1 MGETLLKV
9 KRFNYTVIKE
19 IPLTSLNLKYFKNHK
34 RLKVFYHKGTQ
45 CVECN
50 KKGTRLILGLSS
62 NGQLHWDVYTKDLCP
77 ITVDHIIPKSKGG
90 SEELSNKQPMCTYC
104 NSKKGNGDTNCGG
117 HFCKWPRIKKGFQNI
132 PKNCIGL
139 DVWIKKGKKFK
150 PLGIISKTII
160 NPHNNQLSAMIVGND
175 VSMYSLK
182 SLFTEKHETSI

>member
-9 KRFNYTVIKE
+9 KRFNYTIIKE
-19 IPLTSLNLKYFKNHK
+19 LPIRCLNLKQFKEHR
-34 RLKVFYHKGTQ
+34 RLIVFYTKGTK
-45 CVECN
+45 CTCCD

-90 SEELSNKQPMCTYC
+90 SEDLSNKQPMCTYC
-104 NSKKGNGDTNCGG
+104 NSRKGNGDHSSYN

-150 PLGIISKTII
+150 PLGIISKTLI
-160 NPHNNQLSAMIVGND
+160 NPHNNQLSAMIVGNN

-182 SLFTEKHETSI
+182 LLFTEKHETSI

>member
-117 HFCKWPRIKKGFQNI
+117 HFCKWPRKCNMTPLRNLQSGILVWRKKDRNKFRQLGIVDRIIDNSNVSGFIRFTVIGNDKSIYTFNRNYIYIKK
-132 PKNCIGL
+132 
-139 DVWIKKGKKFK
+139 
-150 PLGIISKTII
+150 
-160 NPHNNQLSAMIVGND
+160 
-175 VSMYSLK
+175 
-182 SLFTEKHETSI
+182 